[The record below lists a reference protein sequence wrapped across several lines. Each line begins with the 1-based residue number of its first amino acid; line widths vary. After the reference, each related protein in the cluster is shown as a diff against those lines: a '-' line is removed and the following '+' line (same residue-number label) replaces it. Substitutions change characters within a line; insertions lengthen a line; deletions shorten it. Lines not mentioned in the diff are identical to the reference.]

1 MTVVLVVEDDE
12 VIRNDLCE
20 LLADEGFATA
30 TSEHGEEALSWLR
43 NHPQQACVVL
53 LDLMMP
59 VMDGFDFLR
68 IKDGD
73 PSLAPVPVIVVTAAG
88 PLVEKTLRQNHQVHA
103 FLAKPLD
110 LERLFRVL
118 DGCCFSPAGERPR
131 GRWNN

>member
-1 MTVVLVVEDDE
+1 VTVVLVVEDDE
-12 VIRNDLCE
+12 FIRNDLCE

-43 NHPQQACVVL
+43 SHPQEACVVL
-53 LDLMMP
+53 L
-59 VMDGFDFLR
+59 
-68 IKDGD
+68 
-73 PSLAPVPVIVVTAAG
+73 G
-88 PLVEKTLRQNHQVHA
+88 PIVEKTLRQNHQVHA

-118 DGCCFSPAGERPR
+118 DGCCFSSASERPR